1 MFSIKKSSYKF
12 YAFCM
17 ILFIYSNYNNIY
29 ASDFISRG
37 YYVIDLS
44 QKIEWLTCPVG
55 MVWQDKNCVGKA
67 LKLKFKEVDKAIFEA
82 GKQLSGVWRLPN
94 RDELERLVCNNCKN
108 GKIDANIFPNTPPD
122 SFWTSEI
129 NSWQPKFMWTVNFF
143 TGYTFGRF
151 PGFIPNYVRLVRDR
165 K

>member
-1 MFSIKKSSYKF
+1 MLSIKKNSYKF
-12 YAFCM
+12 YVPFI
-17 ILFIYSNYNNIY
+17 ILFIYSNYNIIY

-37 YYVIDLS
+37 YFVIDLS
-44 QKIEWLTCPVG
+44 RKIEWLTCPVG
-55 MVWQDKNCVGKA
+55 MVWQEKKCIGKA
-67 LKLKFKEVDKAIFEA
+67 LKLKFEQVDEAIFEA
-82 GKQLSGVWRLPN
+82 GEQLTGKWRLPN
-94 RDELERLVCNNCKN
+94 RKELEKIVCKNCIN
-108 GKIDANIFPNTPPD
+108 GKINSNIFPNTPPG

>member
-1 MFSIKKSSYKF
+1 MLSIKKKSYKF
-12 YAFCM
+12 YTSLI

-29 ASDFISRG
+29 ASDFIARG
-37 YYVIDLS
+37 YYVIDLR

-55 MVWQDKNCVGKA
+55 MVWQNKSCTGKA
-67 LKLKFKEVDKAIFEA
+67 LKLKFKEVDQAIFEA
-82 GKQLSGVWRLPN
+82 GKQLSGMWRLPK
-94 RDELERLVCNNCKN
+94 RDELEQLVCKNCMN
-108 GKIDANIFPNTPPD
+108 GKIDSKVIPNTPPA

-143 TGYTFGRF
+143 TGHTFGRF